1 MKNNFEIESKIWEY
15 IDNTCSLDERKQIQQ
30 NIESENEWKEIFENV
45 YKIHNELQ
53 KLTPEEPSLRFTQN
67 VMDEVIQL
75 KPYSIYSFYMNK
87 YFLRGISLFFIIAI
101 STLLIYSLTLV
112 QWKLDSSSTS
122 KFTIPTIDWGNYFTF
137 NINTSFIKLFFAV
150 DIILGLFFLDNW
162 LRKKKVK
169 YS

>member
-30 NIESENEWKEIFENV
+30 NIESENEWKEIFENIS
-45 YKIHNELQ
+45 KIHNELQ

-122 KFTIPTIDWGNYFTF
+122 KFTIPNIDWGNYFTF

>member
-30 NIESENEWKEIFENV
+30 NIESENEWKEIFENIS
-45 YKIHNELQ
+45 KIHNELQ

-67 VMDEVIQL
+67 VMDEVKQL

-122 KFTIPTIDWGNYFTF
+122 KFTIPNIDWGNYFTF